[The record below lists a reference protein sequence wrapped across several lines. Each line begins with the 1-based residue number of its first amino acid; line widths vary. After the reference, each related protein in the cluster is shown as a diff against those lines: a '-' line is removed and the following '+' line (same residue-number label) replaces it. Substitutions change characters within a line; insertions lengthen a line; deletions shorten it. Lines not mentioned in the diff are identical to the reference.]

1 MQCCKAEKPHGKFIM
16 TGKSNSLVE
25 TGDVLNQNLK
35 KLDLLTKRFLTVVQN
50 KKSLD
55 PGLQGPGQDLAISAA
70 SAYWQNM
77 AENPY
82 KILEQQVE
90 FWGKTLQNMVEM
102 QHAFVASDAPTIDS
116 YTKDSRFENPLW
128 SLNPYFNFVK
138 NQYLQNSDLIKKT
151 AQNIDGLSEKERKRL
166 IYFTDQ
172 IVEMM
177 APTNFLGTNP
187 DALELALKTNGQSL
201 IDGLEN
207 LIADLEAN
215 DGELIVR
222 LADEQAFEVGK
233 NLGTQ
238 DGQVVFRN
246 RLLELIQYSPK
257 TKTVHQIPL
266 VIFPPWIN
274 KFYILDL
281 RKQNSFISWLVSKG
295 YTVFVVSWI
304 NPDDSY
310 SDVGMDDYITEG
322 YLNVIQVIKSITS
335 QKQINAIGYC
345 IGGTTLGLTI
355 AYLNKINDN
364 SIRAATFFTTLTD
377 FAEQGEF
384 TPFLQNDFIDSIE
397 REVTQSGIL
406 KSFIMARTF
415 SFLRSNDL
423 IYSPAIKSY
432 MMGQSPPAFDLLY
445 WNGDGSNL
453 PGKMAIEYL
462 RGLCQKNSFSL
473 GKFEVGGTTISLN
486 DISVPICAIGC
497 ETDHIAAWKDSYRG
511 VQLMGSKD
519 KKFIL
524 AESGHI
530 AGIINP
536 PHKNKYGYYL
546 NENLDSDAETWQIN
560 ATHFSGSWWPVWE
573 KWIGSFSGEKVKAR
587 KEGSKSYPS
596 LSDAPGTYVLQ
607 KS

>member
-1 MQCCKAEKPHGKFIM
+1 MADKN
-16 TGKSNSLVE
+16 NSLVE
-25 TGDVLNQNLK
+25 ASDVLKQNLE
-35 KLDLLTKRFLTVVQN
+35 KLDVLTKRFVAVVQ
-50 KKSLD
+50 KKRSLD
-55 PGLQGPGQDLAISAA
+55 PGLQGPGQDLAMTTTV
-70 SAYWQNM
+70 AYWQSM
-77 AENPY
+77 TENPY
-82 KILEQQVE
+82 KILEHQVE
-90 FWGKTLQNMVEM
+90 FWGKTLQNMMDLQNAFLATDPSMLGSKEM
-102 QHAFVASDAPTIDS
+102 DT
-116 YTKDSRFENPLW
+116 RFENPLW
-128 SLNPYFNFVK
+128 NTNPYFNFIK
-138 NQYLQNSDLIKKT
+138 NQYLQNSDLIKST
-151 AQNIDGLSEKERKRL
+151 ARNIDGLPEQEKKRL

-187 DALELALKTNGQSL
+187 DAIELAVETNGQSL

-207 LIADLEAN
+207 LITDLEAN

-222 LADEQAFEVGK
+222 LADDKAFEVGK

-238 DGQVVFRN
+238 KGKVVYRN
-246 RLLELIQYSPK
+246 NLLELIQYTSE
-257 TKTVHQIPL
+257 TENVFEIPL

-281 RKQNSFISWLVSKG
+281 RKQNSLVSWLVSKG
-295 YTVFVVSWI
+295 YSVFVVSWV
-304 NPDDSY
+304 NPDETY
-310 SDVGMDDYITEG
+310 SDIGMDDYITDG
-322 YLNVIQVIKSITS
+322 YLRVIQVIKSITA
-335 QKQINAIGYC
+335 KDQINALGYC
-345 IGGTTLGLTI
+345 IGGTALGLTL
-355 AYLNKINDN
+355 AYLNKTKDS
-364 SIRAATFFTTLTD
+364 SIRSATFFTTLTD
-377 FAEQGEF
+377 FAQQGEF
-384 TPFLQNDFIDSIE
+384 TPFLQNDFIDAIE
-397 REVTQSGIL
+397 EEVSQSGIL

-432 MMGQSPPAFDLLY
+432 MMGQTPPAFDLLY

-473 GKFEVGGTTISLN
+473 GEFEVKGIPVALDN
-486 DISVPICAIGC
+486 IRIPVFAIGC

-511 VQLMGSKD
+511 VQLMGSEE

-536 PHKNKYGYYL
+536 PAKNKYGYYL
-546 NENLDSDAETWQIN
+546 NQNLILDSESWRRKANHI
-560 ATHFSGSWWPVWE
+560 SGSWWPEWE
-573 KWIGSFSGEKVKAR
+573 KWINSYSGNQVEAR
-587 KEGSKSYPS
+587 KEGSTIYPP
-596 LSDAPGTYVLQ
+596 LSDAPGSYVLK